1 MSIYRYKSCKDIK
14 IKKNM
19 KVLSFPGYETW
30 GVRGRE
36 DQEILKHIDLK
47 SDLLEQTVGEA
58 NN

>member
-1 MSIYRYKSCKDIK
+1 
-14 IKKNM
+14 M

-58 NN
+58 NNQKVIAKQKQSNEVNHKE